1 MEYHF
6 IESGILIA
14 EGENGQNQ
22 IVDIVDVSS
31 PCEVSEQAANYI
43 AHGPANSL
51 LAPEQFVIIRRD
63 CNGHFTRRET
73 VEL

>member
-1 MEYHF
+1 ME
-6 IESGILIA
+6 SAILMA
-14 EGENGQNQ
+14 EGENGQYQ

-31 PCEVSEQAANYI
+31 PGEALEQAANYM
-43 AHGPANSL
+43 AHGPANGL
-51 LAPEQFVIIRRD
+51 LAPEQFILVRRD